1 MKRSLLL
8 GTLAAAGAG
17 LRARPALASD
27 ACPIGPPP
35 HPQGPNVF
43 LNYDQVELDAAYNQ
57 AAYSPLADQTQGR
70 RDANSL
76 LVRARLGEPM
86 PVAYGPTEV
95 ETVDIWRA
103 KRPNAPVFVFIHGG
117 AWRAGTAREFA
128 VYAEPLV
135 NAGITLVLP
144 DFTNIDKAHG
154 NLNVMADQVQRAI
167 AWAYTHAAT
176 YGGDPNRFYVGGHS
190 SGAHLCAGATVND
203 WTPLRLP
210 ANFIK
215 GAVFMSGMYE
225 LAPVALSSRRTYV
238 NFDAATVA
246 ALSSQ
251 RHIDRLHAPIVVTHG
266 TLETPEFQ
274 RQNREFAAAVKAAG
288 KPVQFIVAT
297 GYGHFDMEE
306 SLGNPY
312 GPNGR
317 AVLSMINGS

>member
-1 MKRSLLL
+1 MKRSLML
-8 GTLAAAGAG
+8 GTLAAVGAG
-17 LRARPALASD
+17 LRARPALAAE

-35 HPQGPNVF
+35 HTHGPNVF
-43 LNYDQVELDAAYNQ
+43 MNYDQIELDAAYNQ

-70 RDANSL
+70 RNANSL

-86 PVAYGPTEV
+86 TVAYGPTDV
-95 ETVDIWRA
+95 ETVDVWRA

-117 AWRAGTAREFA
+117 AWRSGTAREFA

-144 DFTNIDKAHG
+144 DFTSIDKAHG

-167 AWAYTHAAT
+167 AWAYTHAAS

-190 SGAHLCAGATVND
+190 SGAHLCAVATVND
-203 WTPLRLP
+203 WKPLGFP
-210 ANFIK
+210 PNFIK
-215 GAVFMSGMYE
+215 GAVFMSGIYE
-225 LAPVALSSRRTYV
+225 LTPVAPSSRRTYV
-238 NFDAATVA
+238 NFDAATIE

-274 RQNREFAAAVKAAG
+274 RQNRDFAAAVKAAG

-297 GYGHFDMEE
+297 DYGHFDMEE

-317 AVLSMINGS
+317 AVLTMING